1 MPLCLGVGGEL
12 EGGEGVD
19 RGVQVPQVRRGHN
32 LLQEHHV
39 RLEETSSV
47 KSGA

>member
-1 MPLCLGVGGEL
+1 MPLCLGVGREL
-12 EGGEGVD
+12 EGGDGVD
-19 RGVQVPQVRRGHN
+19 RGVQAPKVGAGHH